1 MLEHRDGDERVEM
14 AGPILRQRMQ
24 IGDDVDINT
33 GVHIRHQVI
42 AARHMRKD
50 VNRMGGPALDRLF
63 RAEFEDA
70 RLASESR
77 RGGDEGVTRRAAR
90 YIGA

>member
-1 MLEHRDGDERVEM
+1 
-14 AGPILRQRMQ
+14 
-24 IGDDVDINT
+24 
-33 GVHIRHQVI
+33 
-42 AARHMRKD
+42 
-50 VNRMGGPALDRLF
+50 MGGPALDRLF
-63 RAEFEDA
+63 RADFEDA

>member
-1 MLEHRDGDERVEM
+1 MLEHRDGDERVET

-24 IGDDVDINT
+24 IGDGVDVGT
-33 GVHIRHQVI
+33 GIHVRHHVI
-42 AARHMRKD
+42 AARHMREE
-50 VNRMGGPALDRLF
+50 VHRMGGPALDRLF